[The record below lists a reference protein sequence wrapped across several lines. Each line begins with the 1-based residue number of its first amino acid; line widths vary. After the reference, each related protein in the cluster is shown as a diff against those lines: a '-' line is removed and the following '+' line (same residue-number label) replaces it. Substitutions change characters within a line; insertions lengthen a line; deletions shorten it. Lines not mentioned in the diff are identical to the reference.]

1 MVKLW
6 QAASL
11 RLAARHES
19 DDVLVQAAGHAVVAW
34 LAQDAPT
41 PGALLGAYYR
51 EFVQLERRK
60 KNGQF
65 GANRTVVSMMPN
77 GVVAAA
83 MPCEAMSLSMVI
95 RLG

>member
-1 MVKLW
+1 MSGTTDSQVQEPIVKG
-6 QAASL
+6 
-11 RLAARHES
+11 RIKVVDRAR
-19 DDVLVQAAGHAVVAW
+19 VGH
-34 LAQDAPT
+34 DAH
-41 PGALLGAYYR
+41 YR